1 VRRPLLWSADAEAD
15 LDDIADYIA
24 RDDVL
29 AAVQMREEIEH
40 RLEILTSHPEGWR
53 RGRLPGSRE
62 MVLAG
67 TPFIGIYRVDDSQV
81 TILRVLHG
89 ARRWPP

>member
-1 VRRPLLWSADAEAD
+1 MPPHLLWSLDAEAD
-15 LDDIADYIA
+15 LDEITEYIA

-40 RLEILTSHPEGWR
+40 RLEILTRHPEGWR
-53 RGRLPGSRE
+53 RGRLPGTRE

-67 TPFIGIYRVDDSQV
+67 TPFIGIYRVDDGQV

>member
-1 VRRPLLWSADAEAD
+1 MRPPLQWSVDAEAD
-15 LDDIADYIA
+15 LDDITDYIA
-24 RDDVL
+24 RDDIL
-29 AAVQMREEIEH
+29 AAVRMREEIEH
-40 RLEILTSHPEGWR
+40 RLEILTSHHEGWR

-67 TPFIGIYRVDDSQV
+67 TPFIGIYRVDDGQV

>member
-1 VRRPLLWSADAEAD
+1 MRSPLLWSADAEAD
-15 LDDIADYIA
+15 LDEITDYIA
-24 RDDVL
+24 RDNVL

-67 TPFIGIYRVDDSQV
+67 TPFIGIYQV
-81 TILRVLHG
+81 GDGQATILRVLHG